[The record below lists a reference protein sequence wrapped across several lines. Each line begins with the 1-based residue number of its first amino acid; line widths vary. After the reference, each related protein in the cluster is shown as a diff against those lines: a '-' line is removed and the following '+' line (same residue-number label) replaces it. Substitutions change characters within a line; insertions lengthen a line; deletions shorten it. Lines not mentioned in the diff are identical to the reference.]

1 MTLCAATLRAAVP
14 DAVVTEDAEFD
25 QHYLLGDWMGE
36 RTKLWEHGVKP
47 KLLLISDAYGNPYGG
62 KEQGFT
68 SYSMFCADL
77 KLDTEKL
84 VNLPGGEFHIAFTVN
99 FGNQLSEGV
108 VGNVFPIQSSDVVPP
123 GPRLTDLNY
132 TQSLFDD
139 KVSWRAGRVSI
150 DSLYG
155 EEFAASAYFRS
166 LTSVAFN
173 AIPFAIFY
181 NSPGAFGYPAT
192 TWGARVKVAPVEQ
205 FYAMAGLYNG
215 DPEVGLGDRYGL
227 DFTFDGPPFGIGEI
241 GWRRNQAAT
250 DTGLPGNLKLGGFV
264 LGGSVPEYDSNN
276 TSDGRFGAYAVA
288 DQALVRFGKPSSNRH
303 LGVFGSLVVAPNE
316 AVSPMPYYFSSGLV
330 AYGPMECRPKDF
342 VAFGLACGAY
352 SSQLR
357 SEQSSQQSAG
367 TPVLPQLYGMT
378 VELSYG
384 IQVLPG
390 LIIQPGAQMLVNPGG
405 NPGTPSALALG
416 VNAVVSF

>member
-1 MTLCAATLRAAVP
+1 MALCAATLRAAVP

-25 QHYLLGDWMGE
+25 QHYLLGDWMGA

-47 KLLLISDAYGNPYGG
+47 KFLLISDAYGNPYGG

-99 FGNQLSEGV
+99 FGNQLSEDV
-108 VGNVFPIQSSDVVPP
+108 VGNVFPIQSSDVIPP
-123 GPRLTDLNY
+123 GPHLTDLNY

-139 KVSWRAGRVSI
+139 KVSLRAGRVSI

-155 EEFAASAYFRS
+155 EEFAASAYFRC

-227 DFTFDGPPFGIGEI
+227 DFTCDGPPFGIGEI
-241 GWRRNQAAT
+241 GWRRNQAAA

-276 TSDGRFGAYAVA
+276 TSDGRFGA
-288 DQALVRFGKPSSNRH
+288 
-303 LGVFGSLVVAPNE
+303 
-316 AVSPMPYYFSSGLV
+316 
-330 AYGPMECRPKDF
+330 
-342 VAFGLACGAY
+342 
-352 SSQLR
+352 
-357 SEQSSQQSAG
+357 
-367 TPVLPQLYGMT
+367 
-378 VELSYG
+378 
-384 IQVLPG
+384 
-390 LIIQPGAQMLVNPGG
+390 
-405 NPGTPSALALG
+405 
-416 VNAVVSF
+416 